1 MISSLIQALLGLDS
15 FLQRPPDSPVCVSY
29 HTTRTPHLIR
39 LGRGVVFPKCLL
51 DRRRRG
57 NLWYYGN
64 TEKESPMPYKPT
76 GRRVGRPEKEDAFKP
91 VSVKLPPDLL
101 ERVRKYALIHQQSL
115 SELIRDGLE
124 WRISEGDVGY
134 FRNTEN
140 VSTPQSDTGNTVIL
154 QEVKRLVQ
162 RLSGIVGAAEAPAAQ
177 ESSEP
182 DYSNTIL
189 PKMPKPV
196 RLVDAGMPEDEEV
209 AVSAETKAQP
219 LPDTSYFGNTVIQEK
234 VSAKR
239 PGRPGTMRE
248 AILDLLRAHPEGLS
262 AEQIRGF
269 LNPAKPLG
277 DTLQGMR
284 RQAVVRAEGKGRE
297 LRYFIAYEP
306 TT

>member
-1 MISSLIQALLGLDS
+1 M
-15 FLQRPPDSPVCVSY
+15 
-29 HTTRTPHLIR
+29 
-39 LGRGVVFPKCLL
+39 

-64 TEKESPMPYKPT
+64 TLWYYGNTEKENPMPYKPT
-76 GRRVGRPEKEDAFKP
+76 GRRVGRPEKEDAYKP

-124 WRISEGDVGY
+124 WRISEGDTGY

-140 VSTPQSDTGNTVIL
+140 NPILQADKGNTVIL

-162 RLSGIVGAAEAPAAQ
+162 RLSEVVGTSEAPAQ
-177 ESSEP
+177 ELSES
-182 DYSNTIL
+182 DHSNTVL
-189 PKMPKPV
+189 PKTAKLV
-196 RLVDAGMPEDEEV
+196 RLVDVGIPVDEDV
-209 AVSAETKAQP
+209 ALSAETKAQP
-219 LPDTSYFGNTVIQEK
+219 LADTSGFGNTVIQEK

-248 AILDLLRAHPEGLS
+248 PILHLLSEHPEGLS
-262 AEQIRGF
+262 AEQIRGL
-269 LNPAKPLG
+269 LNAQKPIG

-284 RQAVVRAEGKGRE
+284 RGNLIRTEGTGRDM
-297 LRYFIAYEP
+297 RYFLA
-306 TT
+306 